1 MASTSSTSS
10 TNNSALASLYGSGS
24 SATGTT
30 TQTSADTK
38 DQFLKMLV
46 AQMKNQDPLNPLDN
60 AAVTSQM
67 AQISTVEG
75 IEKLNATMGKFTESA
90 TANAANSTALIGKTI
105 LTEGS
110 RLVWDAST
118 KSMQAGIALG
128 EDASRVVVQLYDS
141 GGQVVDTKTF
151 TNQSAGTT
159 TFEWT
164 GTNNSGGTY
173 GAGNYTM
180 RVAAVDA
187 LGATVSATPLN
198 TTTVRSVTQGSG
210 AVKAQLAD
218 GSSIDITDIRG
229 VF

>member
-10 TNNSALASLYGSGS
+10 TTNSALASLYSSGS
-24 SATGTT
+24 STSGTATRTA
-30 TQTSADTK
+30 ADTK
-38 DQFLKMLV
+38 DQFLQMLV

-90 TANAANSTALIGKTI
+90 TANAANSTALVGKTI

-110 RLVWDAST
+110 RLTWDANT
-118 KSMQAGIALG
+118 KSMQAGVALG
-128 EDASRVVVQLYDS
+128 EDASRIVVQLYNS

-151 TNQSAGTT
+151 TNQSAGTL
-159 TFEWT
+159 TFAWT
-164 GTNNSGGTY
+164 GTNNSDGTY

-187 LGATVSATPLN
+187 LGATVDATPLN
-198 TTTVRSVTQGSG
+198 TTIVQGVTQGNG
-210 AVKAQLAD
+210 AVRAQLAN
-218 GSSIDITDIRG
+218 GSSIDVTDIRG